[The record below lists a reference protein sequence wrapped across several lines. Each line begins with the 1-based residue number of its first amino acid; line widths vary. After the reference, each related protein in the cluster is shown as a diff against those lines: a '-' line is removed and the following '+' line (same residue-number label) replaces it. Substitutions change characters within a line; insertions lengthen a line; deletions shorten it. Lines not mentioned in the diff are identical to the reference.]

1 MALEGAAA
9 GQADVLIPGL
19 NFKLPDG
26 ASYISGRRFSTF
38 FPQGSNIYSPNG
50 GTRLVRFVI
59 SDANNLIDL
68 STIRLAFHITNTSNA
83 APARRLY
90 LKGHPGM
97 SLFQRVRIYVGGCLA
112 EDILLSNRVAS
123 MLDTLK
129 PPDRRWTESNEILP
143 PSRDIPDNIREVSFG
158 AGPGAQTILQG
169 QRRTVITP
177 IFSGLLATHYMMPGR
192 FALTIELE
200 LVNNANQCC
209 AVNDNNGNPLSQN
222 FELSNV
228 RLLADV
234 VSVDGAV
241 QEELSRVLLSGGAL
255 PLHFSSY
262 STTMH
267 NLALAPAPNQSWSVT
282 ISRAFSRIKSVFITF
297 DSDGSRANLGTESDT
312 YLNWHGKPD
321 FDLFGG
327 DNPYQPDSAEG
338 FRFQLA
344 SGSLLWPD
352 LPISSMQ
359 EFHYQLAKVIGMHS
373 NLQGTSIPPS
383 EWLGTNFIIGLD
395 LEKAAT
401 APSGSAAFTGLSTRN
416 AGDTLR
422 FAFEGVQPRD
432 PASTP
437 QRQYVTIHFDAVLE
451 MRAEGCILL
460 D

>member
-1 MALEGAAA
+1 
-9 GQADVLIPGL
+9 
-19 NFKLPDG
+19 
-26 ASYISGRRFSTF
+26 
-38 FPQGSNIYSPNG
+38 
-50 GTRLVRFVI
+50 
-59 SDANNLIDL
+59 
-68 STIRLAFHITNTSNA
+68 
-83 APARRLY
+83 
-90 LKGHPGM
+90 M

-143 PSRDIPDNIREVSFG
+143 PTREVPLPNREVLFG
-158 AGPGAQTILQG
+158 AGPDAAPIRQG

-359 EFHYQLAKVIGMHS
+359 EFHYQLSKVIGMHS

-432 PASTP
+432 LPSTP